1 MSIIEEAVRKSAER
15 KARQGV
21 ANDPARSQARLRRVP
36 TAPVDTSQIQRF
48 QPITLDKAALHDAL
62 VLPQLQDAGALR
74 AYKILR
80 TRVLRRLE
88 ANQWRSFAITGVTA
102 GEGKTL
108 TAINLAI
115 ALAQDPSTWVA
126 LIDLDLQ
133 RPRIAEYLGM
143 RSAHGEKGLGDYL
156 QGNASFENIVY
167 APDIERLL
175 VIPNFTPVV
184 NSSELLTSQRMLE
197 LMQSLDAEQ
206 PRRILIFDMPP
217 VLAADDVLAFAPQI
231 DGLLLVVA
239 EGTTERNSLHR
250 AKEVLG
256 EMNLLGVVLNRSAER
271 NDSAYY
277 NYAKQDRKSVV

>member
-1 MSIIEEAVRKSAER
+1 MSIIEEAVRKNAER
-15 KARQGV
+15 NKRQPAGTDLAR
-21 ANDPARSQARLRRVP
+21 NQARLRRVP
-36 TAPVDTSQIQRF
+36 TAPVDTSYVQRF
-48 QPITLDKAALHDAL
+48 QPITLDKAALHDAM

-88 ANQWRSFAITGVTA
+88 ANQWRSFALTGVTA

-115 ALAQDPSTWVA
+115 ALSQDPNTWVA

-133 RPRIAEYLGM
+133 RPRVAEYLGM
-143 RSAHGEKGLGDYL
+143 RSTRGEKGLSDYL

-175 VIPNFTPVV
+175 VIPNFTPMV
-184 NSSELLTSQRMLE
+184 NSSEMLGSQRMLE
-197 LMQSLDAEQ
+197 LMQALDAEQ
-206 PRRILIFDMPP
+206 PRRVLIFDMPP

-239 EGTTERNSLHR
+239 EGTTDRNSLRR
-250 AKEVLG
+250 AKEVLA

-277 NYAKQDRKSVV
+277 NYAKQQ

>member
-1 MSIIEEAVRKSAER
+1 MSIIEEAVRKNAER
-15 KARQGV
+15 NKRQP
-21 ANDPARSQARLRRVP
+21 AATDPARNQARLRRVP
-36 TAPVDTSQIQRF
+36 TAPVDSSYVQRF
-48 QPITLDKAALHDAL
+48 QPITLDKAALHDSM
-62 VLPQLQDAGALR
+62 VLPQLHDAGALR

-88 ANQWRSFAITGVTA
+88 ANQWRSFALTGVTA

-115 ALAQDPSTWVA
+115 ALSQDPSTWVA

-143 RSAHGEKGLGDYL
+143 RSTRGEKGLSDYL
-156 QGNASFENIVY
+156 QGNASFENVVY

-184 NSSELLTSQRMLE
+184 NSSEMLGSQRMLE
-197 LMQSLDAEQ
+197 LMQALDAEQ
-206 PRRILIFDMPP
+206 PRRVLIFDMPP

-239 EGTTERNSLHR
+239 EGTTDRNSLRR
-250 AKEVLG
+250 AKEVLA

-277 NYAKQDRKSVV
+277 NYAKQ

>member
-277 NYAKQDRKSVV
+277 NYAKQ

>member
-1 MSIIEEAVRKSAER
+1 MSIIEEAVRKNAER
-15 KARQGV
+15 KNRQSSV
-21 ANDPARSQARLRRVP
+21 ADPARGQARLRRVQP
-36 TAPVDTSQIQRF
+36 AAPVDTSHAERF
-48 QPITLDKAALHDAL
+48 QPITLDKAALHDSF

-88 ANQWRSFAITGVTA
+88 ANQWHSFAVTGVTV

-133 RPRIAEYLGM
+133 RPRVAEYLGM
-143 RSAHGEKGLGDYL
+143 RNGRGEKGLSDYL
-156 QGNASFENIVY
+156 NGNASFENIVY
-167 APDIERLL
+167 SPDIERLA
-175 VIPNFTPVV
+175 VIPNFSTIV
-184 NSSELLTSQRMLE
+184 NSSEMLSSSRMAE
-197 LMQSLDAEQ
+197 LMQALDAET

-239 EGTTERNSLHR
+239 EGTTDRNSLR
-250 AKEVLG
+250 SAKEVLA

-271 NDSAYY
+271 NDAAYY
-277 NYAKQDRKSVV
+277 SYAKQ